1 MLTVAELI
9 KKGADYLEDRSS
21 TPRLDA
27 EVLLR
32 FILGFN
38 STQLVIER
46 STGVSAEA
54 CAEFLKLIERR
65 RVGEPVAYL
74 VGTKEFFGR
83 EFKVDK
89 HTLVPR
95 PESEHL
101 VEEILKFVTQ
111 ARLGDISI
119 LDLGTGSGIL
129 LITLV
134 RELTDRGI
142 NVRGVGVDISAEAL
156 TVAKENADKI
166 CPRDSVA
173 FRYGSWWQPIQAEE
187 RFNVIVT
194 NPPYISIHDKNVSPE
209 TAFEPQRALYSGVD
223 GLDDYRTIVSEVS
236 KHLEPKG
243 IFCGEFGYTQAKAIK
258 EIISSAC
265 SNLSLSVIK
274 DMAGHDRLFK
284 AEAAKS
290 N

>member
-1 MLTVAELI
+1 MPTVAELI
-9 KKGADYLEDRSS
+9 KKGADSLEDRSS

-46 STGVSAEA
+46 SMEVSTEVY
-54 CAEFLKLIERR
+54 AEFLKLIERR
-65 RVGEPVAYL
+65 SAGEPVAYL

-83 EFKVDK
+83 EFKVDT

-101 VEEILKFVTQ
+101 VEEILQFVTQ
-111 ARLGDISI
+111 TRFRDITI

-129 LITLV
+129 LITLI

-142 NVRGVGVDISAEAL
+142 NARGVGVDISAEAL
-156 TVAKENADKI
+156 KIAKKNADKI

-173 FRYGSWWQPIQAEE
+173 FRHGSWWQPIKSDE
-187 RFNVIVT
+187 RFNIVVT

-223 GLDDYRTIVSEVS
+223 GLDDYRTIVSELS
-236 KHLEPKG
+236 KHLEPNG
-243 IFCGEFGYTQAKAIK
+243 MFCGEFGHTQSKAIQ

-265 SNLSLSVIK
+265 PNLSLSVIK

-284 AEAAKS
+284 AETAKT